1 MTKKRKEKT
10 IVLIDAHAVI
20 HRAYHAL
27 PPFSSSKGEPTGA
40 LYGLVTMLLK
50 AINDLEPDLLIACFD
65 VPEPT
70 YRHKAYDAYKA
81 GRVKAEDDLKA
92 QLQRAK
98 DVFLAFGIPI
108 YESVGF
114 EADDIIGTITEIL
127 KKEKDL
133 SIIIASGD
141 MDTLQLVDKDKV
153 RVFTLKK
160 GIKDTIIY
168 NEKAVLER
176 FGFSPELLPD
186 FKGLCGDPSDN
197 IPGIKGIGEK
207 TAKSLIASFGELE
220 EILKTAEE
228 EPEKIKKA
236 GVTERIINLLLQ
248 NKEEARFSKMLA
260 TIRKD
265 APLDFS
271 LPQNNWKDSVD
282 AEKVNKLFS
291 ELDFRSL
298 IGRFK
303 ETVGLPKKDQSEKN
317 ESSKITEKQ
326 YKELKVASWLL
337 NSELTQPEK
346 DDILSLF
353 ATSDLTSAY
362 SKAMKALQENEL
374 NDVFERIER
383 PFIEIV
389 EKMSKRGI
397 KIDTKELKEI
407 KKEYEQDLKKE
418 EKRIKKQ
425 AGSDFNINSPQQLGE
440 VLFNKLGLHTKNLKK
455 TSTGSLSTRESEL
468 VKLKDKHPIIEEI
481 LTYREINKLL
491 TTYIEPLLSMVDE
504 NEVIHAEFLQ
514 TGTTTG
520 RISSSNPNLQNIPIS
535 TERGRKIRNVFVAR
549 EGYTLVAC
557 DYSQIELR
565 VAAILS
571 GDEKLV
577 AVFKEGGDIHSAVAS
592 EVFEVPEQEV
602 DKEMR
607 RKAKVINFGI
617 MYGMGVNALKANLD
631 TSQAEAREFL
641 NKYFER
647 FSGLAKYIEEVK
659 RSAHDLGYTKTLFGR
674 RRYVAGLNSSVP
686 YIRAGAERAAVNAP
700 IQGTAADIIKRAAVL
715 VRSFLQE
722 EKKEDKAFLLLQVH
736 DELVFEV
743 LDGLYQDFI
752 HNAKAIMESVLV
764 KEGYKEVP
772 LEVNVEKGK
781 SWGKMDKFLK

>member
-722 EKKEDKAFLLLQVH
+722 EKKEDEAFLLLQVH

>member
-98 DVFLAFGIPI
+98 DVFSAFGIPI

-133 SIIIASGD
+133 SVIIASGD

-160 GIKDTIIY
+160 GIKDTVIY
-168 NEKAVLER
+168 DEKAVLDR
-176 FGFSPELLPD
+176 FGFSPQLLPD

-271 LPQNNWKDSVD
+271 LPQNDWKDSVD
-282 AEKVNKLFS
+282 SEKVNKLFS

-317 ESSKITEKQ
+317 ESSDITEKQ

-481 LTYREINKLL
+481 LNYREINKLL

-520 RISSSNPNLQNIPIS
+520 RISSSNPNLQNIPVS

-617 MYGMGVNALKANLD
+617 MYGMGVNALKANLE

-722 EKKEDKAFLLLQVH
+722 EKKEDEAFLLLQVH

-743 LDGLYQDFI
+743 LDDLYQDFI

-781 SWGKMDKFLK
+781 SWGKMDRFLK

>member
-98 DVFLAFGIPI
+98 DVFSAFGIPI

-133 SIIIASGD
+133 SVIIASGD

-160 GIKDTIIY
+160 GIKDTVIY
-168 NEKAVLER
+168 DEKAVLDR
-176 FGFSPELLPD
+176 FGFSPQLLPD

-271 LPQNNWKDSVD
+271 LPQNDWKDSVD
-282 AEKVNKLFS
+282 SEKVNKLFS

-317 ESSKITEKQ
+317 ESSDITEKQ

-481 LTYREINKLL
+481 LNYREINKLL

-520 RISSSNPNLQNIPIS
+520 RISSSNPNLQNIPVS

-571 GDEKLV
+571 EDEKLV

-617 MYGMGVNALKANLD
+617 MYGMGVNALKANLE

-722 EKKEDKAFLLLQVH
+722 EKKEDEAFLLLQVH

-743 LDGLYQDFI
+743 LDDLYQDFI

-781 SWGKMDKFLK
+781 SWGKMDRFLK